1 MKHIKKII
9 VVMIVAVI
17 GIQVYNQFTSNVTG
31 EAQEDKVL
39 NLSVASEP
47 VMDPAFVTDSYSMPM
62 IKNILEGLT
71 RPTNDGEIV
80 PAMAESW
87 DVSEDGKTYTF
98 HLREGIQWNNGDPVT
113 ANDFEYAWKRIINP
127 ETAAANASKM
137 FIIEGAEA
145 YFMGEG
151 PKKM

>member
-39 NLSVASEP
+39 NLSVASET

-98 HLREGIQWNNGDPVT
+98 HLREGIQWNNGDRSEEHTSELQSRFDLVCRLLL
-113 ANDFEYAWKRIINP
+113 E
-127 ETAAANASKM
+127 
-137 FIIEGAEA
+137 
-145 YFMGEG
+145 
-151 PKKM
+151 KKN